1 MLHFQFTRIVITSTV
16 SKKMVVNP
24 TLDESPGWDFFILLE
39 LSNKFLYAL
48 LINYATRC
56 IISQKLVEKN
66 GEIKDERN

>member
-1 MLHFQFTRIVITSTV
+1 MITSTV

-48 LINYATRC
+48 LINYTTRC
-56 IISQKLVEKN
+56 IINQKLVEKN

>member
-1 MLHFQFTRIVITSTV
+1 MLHFQFTRVVITSTV

-39 LSNKFLYAL
+39 LLNKFLYAL
-48 LINYATRC
+48 LINYTTRC